1 MPHRKHQPSLPW
13 RIAARFVRGV
23 DTLNTWVGKFAMW
36 LFVLMLAVL
45 VWGIVSQAI
54 YVRSSW
60 VVEMAQFTMAS
71 YYLLGAGWV
80 MQQGGHVRM
89 DVFYARWRPRTRS
102 AVDSLTSV
110 FLIFYLVL
118 LIVGGWESTAYAL
131 ETGQRSRSLWRPY
144 MAPIKII
151 MTTAMAL
158 MLLQALAEL
167 CRDLARALG
176 RPLPARAG
184 TTDEAEPVAS
194 R

>member
-1 MPHRKHQPSLPW
+1 
-13 RIAARFVRGV
+13 
-23 DTLNTWVGKFAMW
+23 
-36 LFVLMLAVL
+36 
-45 VWGIVSQAI
+45 
-54 YVRSSW
+54 
-60 VVEMAQFTMAS
+60 
-71 YYLLGAGWV
+71 
-80 MQQGGHVRM
+80 
-89 DVFYARWRPRTRS
+89 
-102 AVDSLTSV
+102 
-110 FLIFYLVL
+110 
-118 LIVGGWESTAYAL
+118 VGGWESTAYAL